1 MEQELLILPSETT
14 HGICLYV
21 VRIVWLLVF
30 CAAFSRSM
38 FVFLSLLFCPL
49 YCRSSGGPLCIFH
62 FFLFQKGVLRT
73 KLEILAFMHTLFIY
87 FMSISCHNNIVFT
100 KISLLVISMKRSNRR
115 NTIMILASIVVDFT
129 CFSFFVCLFAFCF
142 FPFVFFF
149 RFCFLIKICD

>member
-1 MEQELLILPSETT
+1 MEHELLILPSETT

-30 CAAFSRSM
+30 CAAFSWSM

-62 FFLFQKGVLRT
+62 FFL
-73 KLEILAFMHTLFIY
+73 LEILAFMHTLFIY